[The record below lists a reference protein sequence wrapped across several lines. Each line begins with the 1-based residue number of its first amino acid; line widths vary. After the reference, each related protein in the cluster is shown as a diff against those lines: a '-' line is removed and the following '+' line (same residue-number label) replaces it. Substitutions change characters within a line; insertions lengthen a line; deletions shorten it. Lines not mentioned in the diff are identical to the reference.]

1 MRSAIPPLPAAVCSF
16 GRNWFSV
23 LPSVKPLNAEIE
35 PRAVR
40 PRRISIL
47 GATGS
52 IGESTL
58 DLIGRD
64 PSSYRVV
71 ALTGG
76 HNAARL
82 AELAI
87 LHRAGIAVIAD
98 PQSYPALRE
107 ALSGTGIETGAGE
120 AALIEAA
127 GRPADWVMAAI
138 VGVAGLKPTL
148 EAVRQGSLTALA
160 NKECMV
166 SAGDIFMT
174 EVSRAKATL
183 LPVDS
188 EHSAIMQVMAG
199 TRRERLERVCLTASG
214 GPFRNWSLEAMKAAR
229 PEQALNHP
237 NWSMGPK
244 VTIDS
249 ATLMNK
255 GLELLEAHHLF
266 SLPAAKLDVLIH
278 PQSIVHCLV
287 YLSDGSV
294 LAQMSSPDMRTPI
307 AYSLAWP
314 ERMHAPT
321 KRLDFAE
328 LGTLT
333 FEPPDVEQFPALRLA
348 REVLAAGGSAGTVF
362 NAANEVAVEAFLDG
376 RIGFLAIAALVEA
389 TLELGADLTAR
400 ERRNVGDVLAI
411 DAEARRHAQSLL
423 PRFA

>member
-1 MRSAIPPLPAAVCSF
+1 VFPSF
-16 GRNWFSV
+16 TS
-23 LPSVKPLNAEIE
+23 LSIDIE
-35 PRAVR
+35 TRTVR
-40 PRRISIL
+40 PPRRISVL

-64 PSSYRVV
+64 PSAYKVV

-87 LHRAGIAVIAD
+87 LHRAELAVIAD
-98 PQSYPALRE
+98 PKMYGALRE
-107 ALSGTGIETGAGE
+107 GLAGTGVEVSAGE
-120 AALIEAA
+120 NALLEAA
-127 GRPADWVMAAI
+127 SRRADWVMAAI
-138 VGVAGLKPTL
+138 VGAAGLKPTL
-148 EAVRQGSLTALA
+148 EAVRQGTLTALA
-160 NKECMV
+160 NKECLV
-166 SAGDIFMT
+166 SAGDIFMA
-174 EVSRAKATL
+174 EVVRAKATL

-188 EHSAIMQVMAG
+188 EHSAAMQVMTGAQP
-199 TRRERLERVCLTASG
+199 ERIERVCLTASG
-214 GPFRNWSLEAMKAAR
+214 GPFRSWSLDQMRAAR

-266 SLPAAKLDVLIH
+266 TLSPDKLEVLIH

-287 YLSDGSV
+287 HLSDGSV
-294 LAQMSSPDMRTPI
+294 LAQMACPDMRTPI

-321 KRLDFAE
+321 KRLDLAA
-328 LGTLT
+328 LGTLS
-333 FEPPDVEQFPALRLA
+333 FETPDEERFPALRLA
-348 REVLAAGGSAGTVF
+348 RGVLAAGGSAGTVL
-362 NAANEVAVEAFLDG
+362 NAANEVAVEAFLAG

-389 TLELGADLTAR
+389 TLAANSGLIGLD
-400 ERRNVGDVLAI
+400 RRSVEDVLAI
-411 DAEARRHAQSLL
+411 DAEARAMARSLL
-423 PRFA
+423 ARFA

>member
-1 MRSAIPPLPAAVCSF
+1 M
-16 GRNWFSV
+16 
-23 LPSVKPLNAEIE
+23 LPSFTSLSIE
-35 PRAVR
+35 TETRTAR
-40 PRRISIL
+40 PRRISVL

-64 PSSYRVV
+64 ASAYRVV

-87 LHRAGIAVIAD
+87 LHRAELAVIAD
-98 PQSYPALRE
+98 PQCYAALRE
-107 ALSGTGIETGAGE
+107 GLDGTGIEIGAGE
-120 AALIEAA
+120 EALLEAA
-127 GRPADWVMAAI
+127 SRPADWVMAAI
-138 VGVAGLKPTL
+138 VGAAGLKPTL
-148 EAVRQGSLTALA
+148 QAVRQGTLTALA
-160 NKECMV
+160 NKECLV
-166 SAGDIFMT
+166 SAGDIFMA
-174 EVSRAKATL
+174 EVARAKATL

-188 EHSAIMQVMAG
+188 EHSAAMQVMTGA
-199 TRRERLERVCLTASG
+199 RPERIERVCLTASG
-214 GPFRNWSLEAMKAAR
+214 GPFRCWSIEQMRAAR

-266 SLPAAKLDVLIH
+266 ALAPDKLDILIH

-287 YLSDGSV
+287 HLSDGSV
-294 LAQMSSPDMRTPI
+294 LAQMACPDMRTPI

-321 KRLDFAE
+321 KRLDLAQ
-328 LGTLT
+328 LGTLS
-333 FEPPDVEQFPALRLA
+333 FEAPDEERFPALRVA
-348 REVLAAGGSAGTVF
+348 REVLEAGGSAGTVL
-362 NAANEVAVEAFLDG
+362 NAANEIAVEAFLAG
-376 RIGFLAIAALVEA
+376 RIGFLAIASLVEA
-389 TLELGADLTAR
+389 TLAASAGLAGLER
-400 ERRNVGDVLAI
+400 ESVEDVLAI
-411 DAEARRHAQSLL
+411 DAEARASARSLL
-423 PRFA
+423 GRFA